1 MPGITIEDLQLD
13 DLSKAKVLE
22 QKLEATIVDDII
34 IATAHGLQLPEELS
48 HIELYLEQLK
58 RVRLGIAASLE
69 V

>member
-13 DLSKAKVLE
+13 DLTRAKALE
-22 QKLEATIVDDII
+22 QRLETTIVDDII

-48 HIELYLEQLK
+48 HIELYLERLK
-58 RVRLGIAASLE
+58 RVRLEIAASLE